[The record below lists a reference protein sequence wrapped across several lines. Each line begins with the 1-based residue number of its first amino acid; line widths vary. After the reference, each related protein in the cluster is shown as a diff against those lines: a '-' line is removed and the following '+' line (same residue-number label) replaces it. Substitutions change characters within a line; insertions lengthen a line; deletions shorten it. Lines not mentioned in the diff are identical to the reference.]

1 MIRRMKCMI
10 TILVALT
17 CCLGCGSEEVVVEE
31 IQDEEDSVVQIGM
44 CFDSF
49 IIERWERDRD
59 AFVSKC
65 TDELGV
71 EVNVQS
77 ANGDV
82 ELQADQIDYLI
93 GEGVDVIVVVA
104 VESEGISE
112 AVQRAKDAGIKVI
125 AYDRM
130 VYDAD
135 VDLYIS
141 FDNTEVGILMGEA
154 VLEQAGEEAKIL
166 MISGPLEDDNVPMV
180 NRGFLS
186 VIEESYCEIVG
197 TEYATGWIAEYGFDY
212 VNEYIDN
219 GIEFDVVMCG
229 NDNIASQVIKALSEN
244 RLAGEVIV
252 VGQDAELGACQ
263 RIVEGTQMMTVYKS
277 IEEMAQMAAEYAV
290 MLAEGENININNYIS
305 DGTYNVPYV
314 GLEPIAVTIDN
325 IEIVIE
331 EGYHM
336 EEDVYLY
343 AE

>member
-1 MIRRMKCMI
+1 MIVGVSGC
-10 TILVALT
+10 TNEELVQ
-17 CCLGCGSEEVVVEE
+17 EVAVEE
-31 IQDEEDSVVQIGM
+31 DEDIVQIGI

-59 AFVSKC
+59 TFVSKC

-82 ELQADQIDYLI
+82 EVQADQIDYLVN
-93 GEGVDVIVVVA
+93 EGVDVIVVIA

-112 AVQRAKDAGIKVI
+112 AVQRAKDAGIIVI

-130 VYDAD
+130 VYDAN
-135 VDLYIS
+135 VDLYIT

-154 VLEQAGEEAKIL
+154 AIEAAGDEAKIL
-166 MISGPLEDDNVPMV
+166 MISGPLEDNNVDWV
-180 NRGFLS
+180 NSGFLS
-186 VIEESYCEIVG
+186 VISETDCEIVG
-197 TEYATGWIAEYGFDY
+197 IEYADGWIAEYGFDY

-219 GIEFDVVMCG
+219 GVEFDVVMCG

-244 RLAGEVIV
+244 RLAGDIIV

-263 RIVEGTQMMTVYKS
+263 RIVEGTQTMTVYKA

-290 MLAEGENININNYIS
+290 KLGMGESIGVYDTIF
-305 DGTYNVPYV
+305 DGTYDVPYV

-325 IEIVIE
+325 IDIVIE
-331 EGYHM
+331 QGYHM

-343 AE
+343 VE